1 MWQGFPIR
9 PDQASTIARGV
20 DHLYYFLTAV
30 DLFFT
35 VLIFLTIFYLAI
47 KYRRRSEET
56 KATQVEGNLT
66 LEVIWTIIPLGIC
79 AVTFLWGSSLFIR
92 NSRPPEAAT
101 EIFVV
106 GKQWMW
112 KLQHPEGPMEI
123 NELHVPVRRPIK
135 LTMTSEDV
143 IHNFYV
149 PAFRVQKDVVP
160 GMYTSIW
167 FEATSTGRYH
177 FFCNQYCGT
186 NHAVMGGYVV
196 VMSPDDY
203 EQWLSGGIRG
213 ESMASAGA
221 KLYEQLACIT
231 CHGTGKGP
239 PFVNLF
245 GSPVKLTDG
254 TTVTADEAYIR
265 ESILYPSAKIV
276 AGYQPLM
283 PTYKG
288 QVTEEQILQLLAYI
302 KSLSSGGAAQPG
314 KPNSYPPNL
323 EGGGHGTGNQTVG
336 GQQSPATVPVPKEP

>member
-1 MWQGFPIR
+1 MWQGFPIQ
-9 PDQASTIARGV
+9 PEQASTIARGV

-35 VLIFLTIFYLAI
+35 AVIFLTVFYFAVR
-47 KYRRRSEET
+47 YRRRSPQD
-56 KATQVEGNLT
+56 KATQIEGNLP
-66 LEVIWTIIPLGIC
+66 LEALWTFIPL
-79 AVTFLWGSSLFIR
+79 VLVVVMFLWGANLYIR
-92 NSRPPEAAT
+92 NSRPPTAAM

-112 KLQHPEGPMEI
+112 KLQHPEGPREI
-123 NELHVPVRRPIK
+123 NELHVPVGLPIK

-167 FEATSTGRYH
+167 FEATKTGRYH

-186 NHAVMGGYVV
+186 NHSLMGGYVI
-196 VMSPDDY
+196 VMKPEDY
-203 EQWLSGGIRG
+203 QQWLSGGVRG
-213 ESMASAGA
+213 ESMVSSGA

-239 PFVNLF
+239 PLVDVFAR
-245 GSPVKLTDG
+245 PVKLTDG
-254 TTVTADEAYIR
+254 TSVVADEVYLR

-276 AGYQPLM
+276 MGYPPIM

-288 QVTEEQILQLLAYI
+288 QVTEEQLLQLIAYI
-302 KSLSSGGAAQPG
+302 KSLSSGEG
-314 KPNSYPPNL
+314 KV
-323 EGGGHGTGNQTVG
+323 T
-336 GQQSPATVPVPKEP
+336 K

>member
-9 PDQASTIARGV
+9 PEQASTIAGGV

-35 VLIFLTIFYLAI
+35 ALIFLTVFYFAI
-47 KYRRRSEET
+47 KYRRRSAEA
-56 KATQVEGNLT
+56 KATQVEGNLP
-66 LEVIWTIIPLGIC
+66 LEVVWSIIPAGIC
-79 AVTFLWGSSLFIR
+79 AFTFLWGSSLYVR
-92 NSRPPEAAT
+92 NSRPPEAST

-123 NELHVPVRRPIK
+123 NELHVPVGRPIK

-149 PAFRVQKDVVP
+149 PAFRVQKDAVP

-167 FEATSTGRYH
+167 FQATKTGRYH

-186 NHAVMGGYVV
+186 NHAVMGGYVI
-196 VMSPDDY
+196 VMSADDY

-213 ESMASAGA
+213 ETMVSAGA

-239 PFVNLF
+239 PFVDLY
-245 GSPVKLTDG
+245 GRQVKLSDG

-276 AGYQPLM
+276 AGYQPIM

-288 QVTEEQILQLLAYI
+288 QVTEEQLLQLMAYI
-302 KSLSSGGAAQPG
+302 KSLSSTEG
-314 KPNSYPPNL
+314 KVS
-323 EGGGHGTGNQTVG
+323 
-336 GQQSPATVPVPKEP
+336 K